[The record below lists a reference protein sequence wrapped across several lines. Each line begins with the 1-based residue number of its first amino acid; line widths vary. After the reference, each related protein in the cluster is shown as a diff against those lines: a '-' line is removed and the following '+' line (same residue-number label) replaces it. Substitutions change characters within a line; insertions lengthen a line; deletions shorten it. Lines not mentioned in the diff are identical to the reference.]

1 MGMRPLEAKRI
12 VVLAPN
18 WLGDAV
24 MALPAMAS
32 VCRTVSRSH
41 VSVAARQSVSGL
53 FELVHGFTDIV
64 CLEGTWR
71 RDAQLLKAGAY
82 DAALLFPNSFRSA
95 WIARWAGIGECWGYC
110 GDGRSLL
117 LSTAV
122 ERPSA
127 LLHQS
132 DYYRHLIQALAFSA
146 ETTHPCVDIPVRFIK
161 PVYDQLQ
168 EHGYDGVSPLIVL
181 APGAAYG
188 TARQWEPANVARLIK
203 KLITNQD
210 AVCVLV
216 GAFNDRVTGTTVLRA
231 LEPELVTGS
240 HVINLI
246 GVTTVPELAALLA
259 LSNAY
264 IGNDSGASHLA
275 AAVGTPV
282 VTVFGPTNEH
292 ASAPMTGKE
301 SGRVE
306 VIAHQVWCR
315 PCMLR
320 ECPIDHSCMT
330 GVKPDSV
337 YAATLR
343 VMALKDRSRN
353 TIT

>member
-1 MGMRPLEAKRI
+1 MGMQPLEAKRI

-24 MALPAMAS
+24 MALPAITS
-32 VCRTVSRSH
+32 VCRTASSH
-41 VSVAARQSVSGL
+41 VSVAVRQSVSGL
-53 FELVHGFTDIV
+53 FELVHGLTEIV
-64 CLEGTWR
+64 CLEGNWR

-82 DAALLFPNSFRSA
+82 DVALLFPNSFRSA
-95 WIARWAGIGECWGYC
+95 WVARWAGIDERWGYC

-117 LSTAV
+117 LSMAV
-122 ERPSA
+122 ERPSE

-132 DYYRHLIQALAFSA
+132 DYYRHLTQELAFSA
-146 ETTHPCVDIPVRFIK
+146 EATHPCIDIPVRFIK

-188 TARQWEPANVARLIK
+188 TAKQWEPANVAKLIK
-203 KLITNQD
+203 KLIEKQD

-216 GAFNDRVTGTTVLRA
+216 GTFNDDMTGTAVLRA
-231 LEPELVTGS
+231 LEPELVTES

-292 ASAPMTGKE
+292 TSTPMTGKE

-306 VIAHQVWCR
+306 VVTHQVWCR

>member
-1 MGMRPLEAKRI
+1 MRPLEAKRI

-24 MALPAMAS
+24 MALPAITS
-32 VCRTVSRSH
+32 VCRTASSH
-41 VSVAARQSVSGL
+41 VSVAVRQSVSGL
-53 FELVHGFTDIV
+53 FELVHGLTEIV
-64 CLEGTWR
+64 CLEGNWR

-82 DAALLFPNSFRSA
+82 DVALLFPNSFRSA
-95 WIARWAGIGECWGYC
+95 WVARWAGIDERWGYC

-117 LSTAV
+117 LSMAV
-122 ERPSA
+122 ERPSE

-132 DYYRHLIQALAFSA
+132 DYYRHLTQELAFSA
-146 ETTHPCVDIPVRFIK
+146 EATHPCIDIPVRFIK

-188 TARQWEPANVARLIK
+188 TAKQWEPVNVAKLIK
-203 KLITNQD
+203 KLIEKQD

-216 GAFNDRVTGTTVLRA
+216 GTFNDHMTGTAVLRA
-231 LEPELVTGS
+231 LEPELVTES

-275 AAVGTPV
+275 AAIGTPV

-292 ASAPMTGKE
+292 TSTPMTGKE

-306 VIAHQVWCR
+306 VVTHQVWCR

>member
-1 MGMRPLEAKRI
+1 MQPLEAKRI

-24 MALPAMAS
+24 MALPAITS
-32 VCRTVSRSH
+32 VCRTASSH
-41 VSVAARQSVSGL
+41 VSVAVRQSVSGL
-53 FELVHGFTDIV
+53 FELVHGLTEIV
-64 CLEGTWR
+64 CLEGNWR

-82 DAALLFPNSFRSA
+82 DVALLFPNSFRSA
-95 WIARWAGIGECWGYC
+95 WVARWAGIDERWGYC

-117 LSTAV
+117 LSMAV
-122 ERPSA
+122 ERPSE

-132 DYYRHLIQALAFSA
+132 DYYRHLTQELAFSA
-146 ETTHPCVDIPVRFIK
+146 EATHPCIDIPVRFIK

-188 TARQWEPANVARLIK
+188 TAKQWEPANVAKLIK
-203 KLITNQD
+203 KLIEKQD

-216 GAFNDRVTGTTVLRA
+216 GTFNDDMTGTAVLRA
-231 LEPELVTGS
+231 LEPELVTES

-292 ASAPMTGKE
+292 TSTPMTGKE

-306 VIAHQVWCR
+306 VVTHQVWCR